1 MNALF
6 LVRQNFKDL
15 FFKDKKVEEVK
26 YKKIIPHFL
35 VILDN
40 INSLELT
47 DSILDIIKYD
57 IVNNLKY
64 SQLDNLIGSI
74 HDKDKKKII
83 ENLIFEE
90 EYRWYQKKEV
100 EIFDKIDNSRLEHNT
115 ADFISFI
122 IGEIVELQ
130 RLTKSC
136 LFNNVY
142 IRISNNLFDKFI
154 PPKVLSY
161 YETEQNVNVS
171 INSAYSFFF
180 RYEKNIALNK
190 FKNAVR
196 HNIQNRNLDS
206 FEAEYFEVNRIFFDR
221 LKLEFIPIIN
231 LKNKKLNL
239 TYDSEKHVTKKEILE
254 ILDYTDFFNQ
264 RNIVHDLKKILNKK
278 NIKSIDLFEDSLY
291 IFFEELSNEVT
302 KKDIKIF
309 ISVLMEAYPSYD
321 LIDIKNVQ
329 IKLNRVLGD
338 EFNRNK
344 FKAFFFYLNF
354 NLFNKAANKLKYL
367 LSNFFNKIEGMSESS
382 LNDVFYSRF
391 DINTDFAVPDSVR
404 LNVNK
409 FLNPEK

>member
-6 LVRQNFKDL
+6 FIRQNFKEI
-15 FFKDKKVEEVK
+15 FFKDKKIEEVK

-47 DSILDIIKYD
+47 DSILDNIKYD

-115 ADFISFI
+115 ADFIAFI

-130 RLTKSC
+130 RLAKSC

-142 IRISNNLFDKFI
+142 IRISKNLFDKLI

-180 RYEKNIALNK
+180 R
-190 FKNAVR
+190 
-196 HNIQNRNLDS
+196 S
-206 FEAEYFEVNRIFFDR
+206 W
-221 LKLEFIPIIN
+221 
-231 LKNKKLNL
+231 
-239 TYDSEKHVTKKEILE
+239 S
-254 ILDYTDFFNQ
+254 
-264 RNIVHDLKKILNKK
+264 
-278 NIKSIDLFEDSLY
+278 
-291 IFFEELSNEVT
+291 
-302 KKDIKIF
+302 
-309 ISVLMEAYPSYD
+309 
-321 LIDIKNVQ
+321 
-329 IKLNRVLGD
+329 
-338 EFNRNK
+338 
-344 FKAFFFYLNF
+344 
-354 NLFNKAANKLKYL
+354 
-367 LSNFFNKIEGMSESS
+367 
-382 LNDVFYSRF
+382 
-391 DINTDFAVPDSVR
+391 
-404 LNVNK
+404 
-409 FLNPEK
+409 